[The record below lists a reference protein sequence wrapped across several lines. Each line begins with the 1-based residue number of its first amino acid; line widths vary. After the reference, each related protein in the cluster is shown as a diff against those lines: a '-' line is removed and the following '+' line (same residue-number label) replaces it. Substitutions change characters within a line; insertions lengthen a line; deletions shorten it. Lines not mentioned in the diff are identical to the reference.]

1 LNKQDA
7 VQPCT
12 ARTLGRAGNVRARR
26 ESKKWRGAVA
36 RRHRITGA
44 GRMFRNRRSHR
55 RSTMQIKVTGHK
67 IDVTP
72 ALRDSATEQLERLSR
87 YFDQVQEL
95 NVVLGLEKLLHKV
108 EATVV
113 MSGKTLHAVAT
124 ASDMYAAIDV
134 LVDKLESQVRKH
146 KEKVTAHHANTVRS
160 ARYE

>member
-1 LNKQDA
+1 
-7 VQPCT
+7 
-12 ARTLGRAGNVRARR
+12 
-26 ESKKWRGAVA
+26 
-36 RRHRITGA
+36 
-44 GRMFRNRRSHR
+44 
-55 RSTMQIKVTGHK
+55 MQIKVTGHK

-72 ALRDSATEQLERLSR
+72 ALRDYATEKLERLSR

>member
-1 LNKQDA
+1 
-7 VQPCT
+7 
-12 ARTLGRAGNVRARR
+12 
-26 ESKKWRGAVA
+26 
-36 RRHRITGA
+36 
-44 GRMFRNRRSHR
+44 
-55 RSTMQIKVTGHK
+55 MQIKVTGHK

-72 ALRDSATEQLERLSR
+72 ALRDYATEKLERLSR

-134 LVDKLESQVRKH
+134 LVDKLETQVRKH

>member
-1 LNKQDA
+1 
-7 VQPCT
+7 
-12 ARTLGRAGNVRARR
+12 
-26 ESKKWRGAVA
+26 
-36 RRHRITGA
+36 
-44 GRMFRNRRSHR
+44 
-55 RSTMQIKVTGHK
+55 MQIKVTGHQ

-72 ALRDSATEQLERLSR
+72 ALRDYATEKLERLSR

-95 NVVLGLEKLLHKV
+95 NVVLGIEKLLHKV

-113 MSGKTLHAVAT
+113 MSGKTLHAVAS

-134 LVDKLESQVRKH
+134 LVDKLETQVRKH